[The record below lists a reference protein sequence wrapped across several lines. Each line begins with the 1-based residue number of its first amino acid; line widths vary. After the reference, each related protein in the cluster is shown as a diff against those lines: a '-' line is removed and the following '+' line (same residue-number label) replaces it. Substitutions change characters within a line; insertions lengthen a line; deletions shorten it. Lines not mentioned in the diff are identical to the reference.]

1 MTKIINPLTARAISP
16 NSNIYKL
23 LTNDTI
29 FKNENN
35 ILIPLNKKLYFFD
48 EKRNIWL
55 HNKFKKESKTK
66 KSKPF
71 KQKTESKQKTKSK
84 QEIFLLEDK
93 IPETKQEKTK
103 PLLLTDREKKR
114 RGSFKMTRDDYARAN
129 NFADDTE
136 LRKFK
141 DRLKIINR
149 RKEELYNNPKL
160 LEKLKKFF
168 QKRYRLKL
176 DFDNYYNRDS
186 KKFTEEEL
194 EKRNQDLWDE
204 LKNEWLQYD
213 DKLIKD
219 KFNEHLLYYKNKMY
233 SYSDVFN
240 KFWNNYIEQN
250 GITWL
255 KANVL
260 NRVWSV
266 SKEDKKEATK
276 LKMLPQD
283 MAMYNRILRKSDS
296 WGGEI

>member
-55 HNKFKKESKTK
+55 HNKFKKEFKTK

-71 KQKTESKQKTKSK
+71 KQKKESK
-84 QEIFLLEDK
+84 QEIFLLENK
-93 IPETKQEKTK
+93 MPETKQEETK
-103 PLLLTDREKKR
+103 PLLLKDKERKSR
-114 RGSFKMTRDDYARAN
+114 RSFRFTRDDYAKAN
-129 NFADDTE
+129 DFANDTE
-136 LRKFK
+136 YRKFL

-168 QKRYRLKL
+168 QKRYRLTL
-176 DFDNYYNRDS
+176 DFYNYYNRNS

-219 KFNEHLLYYKNKMY
+219 KFNEYILYYKHKRY

-240 KFWNNYIEQN
+240 KFWNDYLKQN

-255 KANVL
+255 RANKF
-260 NRVWSV
+260 NREWKV
-266 SKEDKKEATK
+266 SKEDRKAATK

-283 MAMYNRILRKSDS
+283 MIMYNKMLQKSDM